1 VTLAAVQSAALRDA
15 EEEAD
20 AIRRAAQERAQRLLA
35 EARAEA
41 DALVAQRRAAAQRL
55 AEREE
60 RELLAQARA
69 AARTVVLQAQRVIL
83 DEATTAA
90 RAAVR
95 SLVDDGRYPRLIERV
110 AAEARARLAGAGTV
124 EVAAASGG
132 GIVARAGS
140 LQLDYSLDAQTDRCL
155 QAMASELERLWM

>member
-1 VTLAAVQSAALRDA
+1 VKLAAVQSAALRGA

-20 AIRRAAQERAQRLLA
+20 AILRAAHERAERLLA

-41 DALVAQRRAAAQRL
+41 DALIAQRRAAALRL

-60 RELLAQARA
+60 RERLARARA
-69 AARTVVLQAQRVIL
+69 AARTVVLEAQRVIL

-90 RAAVR
+90 RATVR
-95 SLVDDGRYPRLIERV
+95 SLVDDGRYQRLIERV
-110 AAEARARLAGAGTV
+110 SADARARLAGAGTV
-124 EVAAASGG
+124 EVAAASEG

-155 QAMASELERLWM
+155 QAMAGELERLWM